1 MATVHRPAPL
11 PPRPGQAQ
19 AAPQAAVKK
28 PLPAGA
34 VAWSR
39 TYLDDR
45 NRPMVADHQ
54 VPVDADQRRTP
65 HVRHTCRGHI
75 EVNGVKQDCDSVAW
89 LLPGEKG
96 RFCPDHGCPLTPAE
110 KAKGEPLLPYA
121 AMWRAVEPSARPLGV
136 LLAEFA
142 AGIGEHAGH
151 VPWWQPLAAAPLLVG
166 GAYATTKT
174 YLTKRGVKRGRLEHG
189 QTDGR
194 RVDTVGR
201 RARTAAYTGTAA
213 GGWLTLAAA
222 TDPHTPVGKVAWCS
236 LPLWYALTAPTW
248 WRYLGD
254 LRNRP
259 EPQPEPIP
267 PARTAVELKPSADE
281 MSAAEASATWASE
294 VGIAGTQLDPATW
307 QRIACGWQAVIVA
320 TKRGALGQLGGDN
333 MKATVRRIAAAFDVP
348 KSAVTWIEEHEDSP
362 NRALLL
368 IQPDNPLR
376 DGQMWAGPKSIRI
389 GKTRVEAEVGRFIDG
404 TAMTEVLYRFGQGA
418 SSALTLGTTGSGK
431 SERLRKKL
439 IIERWTSFMDPQ
451 TGQRRGLFLSFLH
464 DPKRLESFAEFRN
477 AVHGYGTTRDDAHM
491 MIDAFLRE
499 CFRRYD
505 YISSLKWE
513 DSKGRPRVGSV
524 KWNPLVHGA
533 ILSAIWDEFHE
544 LAGDAEFAK
553 KQEKLARYQRAC
565 GMRSEIASHMATLGD
580 TASQALRDML
590 AGGRS
595 TLLRTTSGLNASLAT
610 GGQLTA
616 DPRGLPK
623 VPGMCLVADG
633 ETATL
638 MGRESYIPADEDAER
653 LGERSLYDWLFD
665 DDNNPVGYPAEIP
678 PETAEAFGREFMEW
692 MAAGRREGG
701 RDEAPSRAG
710 RQRAATVDAANSLDA
725 LRKILFAATGPV
737 GRAQIAGHPLWQ
749 WGGVTSTTL
758 GNALRRGQDEGWLR
772 KVTRGNGVEYEMT
785 ETERERIQAARDEQD
800 EAAA

>member
-11 PPRPGQAQ
+11 PPRPGPAV
-19 AAPQAAVKK
+19 AAPQVAVKK

-75 EVNGVKQDCDSVAW
+75 EVGGVKQDCDSVAW

-110 KAKGEPLLPYA
+110 KAKGELLLPYA
-121 AMWRAVEPSARPLGV
+121 AMWRAVEPSARPLWV
-136 LLAEFA
+136 LLAELA

-166 GAYATTKT
+166 GAYATTRT
-174 YLTKRGVKRGRLEHG
+174 YLTKRGVRRGKLEQG

-201 RARTAAYTGTAA
+201 RARTAAYTGAVA

-222 TDPHTPVGKVAWCS
+222 TDPHTPAGKVAWCS
-236 LPLWYALTAPTW
+236 LPLWYALAAPTW

-259 EPQPEPIP
+259 EPESTP
-267 PARTAVELKPSADE
+267 PAPAAVEVKLSADE
-281 MSAAEASATWASE
+281 MSAAEASATWVRE

-307 QRIACGWQAVIVA
+307 QRIACGWQAVILA

-333 MKATVRRIAAAFDVP
+333 MKATIRRVAAAFDVP

-362 NRALLL
+362 NKALLL
-368 IQPDNPLR
+368 IQPNNPLR
-376 DGQMWAGPKSIRI
+376 DGQVWAGPASIRI
-389 GKTRVEAEVGRFIDG
+389 TGSRIEAEVGRMIDG
-404 TAMTEVLYRFGQGA
+404 SLMVETLFRFGQGA
-418 SSALTLGTTGSGK
+418 PGGLTVGTTGSGK
-431 SERLRKKL
+431 SERLRLKL
-439 IIERWTSFMDPQ
+439 LIERWASYVDPK
-451 TGQRRGLFLSFLH
+451 TGQRKGLFLSFLH

-477 AVHGYGTTRDDAHM
+477 AVHGYGITRDDAHIM
-491 MIDAFLRE
+491 VDAFLRE
-499 CFRRYD
+499 MVRRYD
-505 YISSLKWE
+505 YLASLKWV
-513 DSKGRPRVGSV
+513 DRKGRPRVGSV
-524 KWNPLVHGA
+524 KWNPLVHGP
-533 ILSAIWDEFHE
+533 IISVIWDEHHE
-544 LAGDAEFAK
+544 LAGDQEFTRK
-553 KQEKLARYQRAC
+553 SEKLARYIRAC
-565 GMRSEIASHMATLGD
+565 AMRAEIASHMSTIGD
-580 TASQALRDML
+580 TGSQALRDMV
-590 AGGRS
+590 AGGRA
-595 TLLRTTSGLNASLAT
+595 TLLRTTSGLNAALAT

-633 ETATL
+633 EAATL
-638 MGRESYIPADEDAER
+638 MGRHAFVPGEESDAER
-653 LGERSLYDWLFD
+653 TLYDWLFD
-665 DDNNPVGYPAEIP
+665 DNNRPIGYPAEVP

-701 RDEAPSRAG
+701 RGEAPSRAG
-710 RQRAATVDAANSLDA
+710 RQRAATVDAANSADA
-725 LRKILFAATGPV
+725 LRKILFAATAPV

-785 ETERERIQAARDEQD
+785 DAERERIQAARDEQD